1 MKTQSDDLPP
11 LHLELSLAFRT
22 HVVCKLNFS
31 DLLALA
37 VALANIFFVP
47 CSQTPWRGI
56 STPISLSV
64 SVTLCENPS
73 RLESCPSC
81 SSCQNPTVH
90 QTPLTILSQA
100 RHPSPLTPV
109 WQKWHSCNMRWA
121 GMLQQK
127 NDQPETRF
135 HFSVDYRNR
144 YGILS
149 AVNCSP
155 SDQPKGLRRGY
166 FFGGAE

>member
-1 MKTQSDDLPP
+1 MKTQSDELAP

-31 DLLALA
+31 ALLALT

-47 CSQTPWRGI
+47 CPQTPWRGI
-56 STPISLSV
+56 PTPIPLSV

-73 RLESCPSC
+73 RLESC

-90 QTPLTILSQA
+90 QTPLTMLSQA
-100 RHPSPLTPV
+100 RHPSPLTTV
-109 WQKWHSCNMRWA
+109 WQKWHSRNMKWV
-121 GMLQQK
+121 GTLQRSV
-127 NDQPETRF
+127 DRAETRP